1 MLSLCPLCLDAATAA
16 PHELRERKLTLPG
29 PAGTRVPYD
38 ETEGIPLSALRDGIN
53 HLADKVRE
61 NAPAE

>member
-29 PAGTRVPYD
+29 PEGTRVPYD
-38 ETEGIPLSALRDGIN
+38 EAEGIPLSALRDGIN
-53 HLADKVRE
+53 RLADKVRE